1 MLITIAT
8 VAIIGVSWFVGL
20 LMGVRIQSR
29 YDCAEL
35 GKLVDELN
43 HVRQAYRSHKRT
55 Q

>member
-35 GKLVDELN
+35 NKLIQEMKT
-43 HVRQAYRSHKRT
+43 YRSHK
-55 Q
+55 